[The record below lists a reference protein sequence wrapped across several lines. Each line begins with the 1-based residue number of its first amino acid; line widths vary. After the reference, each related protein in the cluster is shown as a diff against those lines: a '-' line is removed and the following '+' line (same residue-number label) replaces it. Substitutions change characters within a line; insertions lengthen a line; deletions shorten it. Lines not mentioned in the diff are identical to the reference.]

1 MTPHPPLPSPVSFFL
16 VFTDN
21 AFFQGRMSLF
31 AVSLNSRFNLR
42 TTSRSPPS
50 RRALPCRFFICRV
63 VSSASFCAAAAACR
77 ALVLSASFAFRRSS
91 TLLAAYPGPS
101 SLSSSPRARTSLL
114 TPTAIISHLPP
125 SHIIAQV
132 HTLHRQHWA
141 MLDLFFGPAPNPN
154 PTLPPDYHAPPKS
167 PDRRSQLI
175 CSRMWPTRRQLVRNT
190 LSSTTLGA
198 VADALTQRTEQLLH
212 PPEANAPSFDVPSS
226 DTNNHLYLE
235 RHA

>member
-1 MTPHPPLPSPVSFFL
+1 MWCASRRPPLGVRLFLSAISLRSLSPILAATFMPPRSSDL
-16 VFTDN
+16 VVL
-21 AFFQGRMSLF
+21 SLVTSSSV
-31 AVSLNSRFNLR
+31 ASL
-42 TTSRSPPS
+42 
-50 RRALPCRFFICRV
+50 
-63 VSSASFCAAAAACR
+63 SSASFCAAAAACR
-77 ALVLSASFAFRRSS
+77 SLVLSASFAFRRSS